1 MATWTGMWV
10 PANTPKDIVVRL
22 NREVIKSITGP
33 DMKARFG
40 DLGVEAVG
48 DTPEHFA
55 AFVQAE
61 IDKWA
66 KVVRATGMTVQ

>member
-1 MATWTGMWV
+1 MWV
-10 PANTPKDIVVRL
+10 LANTSKDIVARL
-22 NREVIKSITGP
+22 NREVIKFITGAE
-33 DMKARFG
+33 MKARFG
-40 DLGVEAVG
+40 DLGVESIG

-61 IDKWA
+61 IDKWS